1 MTLELSRLVAVDRL
15 PATLMIEATAVE
27 CAALAVRLGI
37 PDVLRLSCR
46 FVLKGRGAFVQAEG
60 TLAADVVQSCV
71 VSLEPVEQVVSEM
84 FVIRFVPSGRESDDA
99 DPEAPDEI
107 PYEGGTIDLGEAAAE
122 QLALAL
128 DPYPR
133 LPEAELHPAATD
145 DGGSAFGSLSALR
158 PRE

>member
-1 MTLELSRLVAVDRL
+1 MTLEVSRPVSVDRL
-15 PATLMIEATAVE
+15 PASLIIEATAVE

-46 FVLKGRGAFVQAEG
+46 FALKGRGAVVQAEG
-60 TLAADVVQSCV
+60 KLEAEVVQSCV
-71 VSLEPVEQVVSEM
+71 VSLEPVAQEVLEEFVV
-84 FVIRFVPSGRESDDA
+84 RFVPAGRESDDA

-107 PYEGGTIDLGEAAAE
+107 PYQGSTIDLGEAAAE

-133 LPEAELHPAATD
+133 IADAELHPAALDHASTP
-145 DGGSAFGSLSALR
+145 FGSLSALR